1 MTEKEILLTSIL
13 NCPRS
18 SLYSGDFTLD
28 AKALKKLSRCLSL
41 RSQGFPLQYILG
53 EVEFFGLILK
63 VDKRVFIPRPETE
76 ILVETAINS
85 VSSLQSSVSNRIK
98 ILDIGTGS
106 GCIAV
111 ALAKNLPCSRIVAID
126 ISQEVLEVARQN
138 AGLNGV
144 EERIHFIQSDLLSA
158 IPACPVLPVGRQA
171 GRRYPQSTFD
181 LIISN
186 PPYIPTNALK
196 GLQREIHHEPQIAL
210 DGGDDGL
217 DFYLRIIE
225 EAPKFLNRDGLLM
238 METGYKQCHKIKN
251 IFEKAGNFKI
261 IDIVKDYNNID
272 RVIIGQRIAK
282 KIWINSS
289 LKAGFP

>member
-18 SLYSGDFTLD
+18 SLYSGDFSLD
-28 AKALKKLSRCLSL
+28 IKARKKLSRCLSL
-41 RSQGFPLQYILG
+41 RSEGFPLQYILG
-53 EVEFFGLILK
+53 EVEFFGLSFK

-76 ILVETAINS
+76 ILVETAIEK
-85 VSSLQSSVSNRIK
+85 VKTKKPKVK
-98 ILDIGTGS
+98 IIDIGTGS
-106 GCIAV
+106 GCIAA
-111 ALAKNLPCSRIVAID
+111 ALAKNMANARIIAID
-126 ISQEVLEVARQN
+126 ISHEALEIARQN

-144 EERIHFIQSDLLSA
+144 KERIYFIQSDLLSA
-158 IPACPVLPVGRQA
+158 IHACAALPA
-171 GRRYPQSTFD
+171 FD

-196 GLQREIHHEPQIAL
+196 GLQREIHREPQIAL

-225 EAPKFLNRDGLLM
+225 DAPKFLNRDGLLM
-238 METGYKQCHKIKN
+238 MEMGYKQCHKIKN
-251 IFEKAGNFKI
+251 IFEKAGNFRI
-261 IDIVKDYNNID
+261 VDIVKDYNNID

-289 LKAGFP
+289 LKAEFP

>member
-1 MTEKEILLTSIL
+1 MDKKKEDTMTEKEILLTSIL

-18 SLYSGDFTLD
+18 SLYSGDIFLS
-28 AKALKKLSRCLSL
+28 AKVLKKLSRCLSL
-41 RSQGFPLQYILG
+41 RSEGFPLQYILG
-53 EVEFFGLILK
+53 EVDFFGLIFKL
-63 VDKRVFIPRPETE
+63 DKRVFIPRPETE

-85 VSSLQSSVSNRIK
+85 VASRQAPGTSRIK

-111 ALAKNLPCSRIVAID
+111 ALAKNLPCSQIVAVD
-126 ISQEVLEVARQN
+126 ISQEALEIARQN

-210 DGGDDGL
+210 DGGCDGL
-217 DFYLRIIE
+217 DFYRRIIQD
-225 EAPKFLNRDGLLM
+225 APGFLKKGGLLL
-238 METGYKQCHKIKN
+238 MEIGFSQCNKIKN
-251 IFEKAGNFKI
+251 FLQMSHNFEI
-261 IDIVKDYNNID
+261 MDIVKDYSGIE
-272 RVIIGQRIAK
+272 RVLVAK
-282 KIWINSS
+282 KH
-289 LKAGFP
+289 G